1 MCGFIGKISKQSFN
15 ENYLNE
21 LNQII
26 ECRGPDSKKNI
37 FYSNNDKYHQY
48 IFNRLAILDL
58 NNNAD
63 QPMVRDHDGNTIM
76 FNGEIFNHQELKTY
90 LVNKGAD
97 FKTSH
102 SDTEVVLNGLSIDG
116 MEFLNK
122 LRGQFAIYFLDKSK
136 NKAYLIRDRLGQKPL
151 YYIFQDGELCFSSNL
166 KSLKKYLNNK
176 YTIYEQGLYE
186 YLSYGATTSPNT
198 IIKEIKKVEPSTFIE
213 FDLSEDIKKTNHKKY
228 WNINKFVGKKQFDK
242 EEFFKILDQSV
253 QIRCFPDVPFSNFL
267 SGGIDSTTILKS
279 MKKINN
285 KINSFTIKNKNKSID
300 ESIWAEEVALK
311 YETNHKTTNVDEY
324 LNFQDVF
331 EIIKSLDEPFGD
343 PSYIPTYIISREMS
357 KHYKV
362 AISGD
367 GGDELLGGY
376 YRTSFSLKSSKN
388 ILLNIFAKLYFL
400 YPSFLGT
407 GNQFLKYSYKTSVS
421 YDSFLSDNKFL
432 KLLKIKKYN
441 KKNLSIKENVKDLL
455 IQDYKFYL
463 PELMLYKIDRASMS
477 NSLEVRSPFL
487 DHKLIEYVLEHE
499 LKYDTKNRKSLF
511 KEYLRDDFR
520 EQFLNRKKQGF
531 EFDLKNFV
539 YKNINEISSI
549 IDESQLHEFMNL
561 NRLKFLKINKS
572 RINAN
577 RYWRLLVL
585 SIFLTEKI

>member
-37 FYSNNDKYHQY
+37 FYSSNDKYHQY

-116 MEFLNK
+116 MEFVNK
-122 LRGQFAIYFLDKSK
+122 LRGQFAMYFLDKSK

-228 WNINKFVGKKQFDK
+228 WNINKYVGKKQFDK

-285 KINSFTIKNKNKSID
+285 EINSFTIKNKNKSID

-311 YETNHKTTNVDEY
+311 YKTNHKTTNVDEY

-421 YDSFLSDNKFL
+421 YDSFLSDSKFL

-441 KKNLSIKENVKDLL
+441 KKNLSSKENVKDLL

-511 KEYLRDDFR
+511 KEYLRDDFK